1 MSKMLPMLDPFDE
14 IKRIYFS
21 TTAQTIERDIAR
33 ALDLLTQMP
42 DDEARDRVAGYMHG
56 LADLRKE
63 WKGKTPGPA
72 GRTGRAGQTGRTGPA
87 GPAGGSGRTG
97 PAGPSKKPKG
107 P

>member
-21 TTAQTIERDIAR
+21 TTAPTIERDIAR

-56 LADLRKE
+56 LADLRRE
-63 WKGKTPGPA
+63 WKGKTPGQA
-72 GRTGRAGQTGRTGPA
+72 GRTGQAGRSGRTGRTGRTGPA
-87 GPAGGSGRTG
+87 SA
-97 PAGPSKKPKG
+97 AKKPK

>member
-63 WKGKTPGPA
+63 WKGKTPGQ
-72 GRTGRAGQTGRTGPA
+72 TGQTGRPGPA
-87 GPAGGSGRTG
+87 GRSGGTDTT
-97 PAGPSKKPKG
+97 GPSKKPKR

>member
-63 WKGKTPGPA
+63 WKGQTP
-72 GRTGRAGQTGRTGPA
+72 GRAGQTGQTGRPGPA
-87 GPAGGSGRTG
+87 GPAGLSGRTR
-97 PAGPSKKPKG
+97 PAGPPKKPKG
-107 P
+107 

>member
-56 LADLRKE
+56 LADLRRE
-63 WKGKTPGPA
+63 WKAKRPGPA
-72 GRTGRAGQTGRTGPA
+72 GRSSRAGRKAPA
-87 GPAGGSGRTG
+87 GA
-97 PAGPSKKPKG
+97 AKKPK

>member
-14 IKRIYFS
+14 IKGLYFS

-56 LADLRKE
+56 LAELRRE
-63 WKGKTPGPA
+63 WKGKLPGRAGPA
-72 GRTGRAGQTGRTGPA
+72 GRAGHKGRAGKTGQTGPA
-87 GPAGGSGRTG
+87 GPKT
-97 PAGPSKKPKG
+97 PKR
-107 P
+107 

>member
-63 WKGKTPGPA
+63 WKGKTPG
-72 GRTGRAGQTGRTGPA
+72 RAGQTGQTRRPGPA
-87 GPAGGSGRTG
+87 GRSGRTDTT
-97 PAGPSKKPKG
+97 GPSKKPKR

>member
-72 GRTGRAGQTGRTGPA
+72 GRS
-87 GPAGGSGRTG
+87 GGTDTT
-97 PAGPSKKPKG
+97 GPSKKPKR